1 MPRALLISVLVIA
14 TLGIAACREEK
25 SLAPERVTERAA
37 PKYNATPEQADCYRR
52 TVEAIQSTSEKLK
65 QQIFTAQNAKQST
78 ISLML
83 QRRRAFENLCQ
94 EQVSCFG
101 YEGIM
106 ADFPFAFCLS
116 QAEREQAD

>member
-1 MPRALLISVLVIA
+1 MSRALLTSVLVIA
-14 TLGIAACREEK
+14 TIGIAACREEK
-25 SLAPERVTERAA
+25 PPAPERTA
-37 PKYNATPEQADCYRR
+37 PQYNATPEQAACYRR
-52 TVEAIQSTSEKLK
+52 TVEAIQSTSEKMK
-65 QQIFTAQNAKQST
+65 QQIFTVQNAKQST

-83 QRRRAFENLCQ
+83 QRRRAFESLCQ